1 MLDASTVHT
10 ARGFRR
16 IPLLHFGVA
25 TLLCVPAGNNRPMPS
40 TTALPALRTFSPATR
55 AWFAS
60 AFPAATPAQEQAWKA
75 IGQRRH
81 TLVIAPTGSGKT
93 LAAFLHAIDQL
104 FSEREAQARTDE
116 AAAEPSRRLTRVL
129 YLSPIKALAA
139 DVQRNLQ
146 IPLQGVM
153 AQRARRGDPVVELS
167 VAIRSGDTSAAERAR
182 LVRRPPDILITTP
195 ESLFLML
202 TSKARETLR
211 EVHTV
216 IIDEIHAVADSK
228 RGTHLALSLERLD
241 SLLRAPAQRIGLSAT
256 VRPVEEMA
264 RFLGGDRPVTVVDP
278 PARRHLDMKIVVPVE
293 DMSDIPVH
301 AGPAAAGDAPHRIG
315 SIWPHVESSILDQ
328 VLQHRSTIVFANSR
342 GVAERLTARL
352 NTLYAERLAAG
363 AAGIAWEGEA
373 HAEHYGSFNGGT
385 ANRSTGAAPLIARS
399 HHGSV
404 SREQR
409 GEIEQAL
416 KSGELRCVVA
426 TSSLELG
433 IDMGLVDLVI
443 QVAAP
448 PSVAS
453 ALQRV
458 GRAGHQ
464 VGGISSGQVY
474 PRTRRDLVDATVAVD
489 CMLAGRI
496 EAIAPPRNPL
506 DVLAQQT
513 VAAVAMDPWNVED
526 WYASVRRAAPYR
538 DLPRSAFD
546 ATLDMLAG
554 RYPSDDFA
562 GFRPRLVWNR
572 DTGELSARPGAKQLA
587 VTSGGSIPDRGMFSV
602 VLPEGEERAGSRRV
616 GELDEEMVYESRVN
630 DVITLGATSWRIEQ
644 ITRDQVVVTPA
655 PGRSARLPFWRG
667 EGAGRP
673 AEFGEAIGAFLG
685 ELDAQADAAATQDI
699 AGHPLSAGVQ
709 ARLHACGLEA
719 NAIANL
725 LDLLAEQRQATGMLP
740 TDRQLV
746 VERCRDELGDWRI
759 MLHSPYGRRV
769 HDPWALAIA
778 GRIRERWHV
787 DPAVVASEDGIMARI
802 PDSAG
807 RLPGAELFLFEPEK
821 LRRTIVDAVGGSAL
835 FAARFRECASRAL
848 LLPRQTPGRRSP
860 LWQQRLRAGQLL
872 DIARAWPEFPILIET
887 ARECLQDV
895 YDLDALDAL
904 MQRLGE
910 GAVQIAEVTTEV
922 PSPFAAN
929 LLFGYVAEF
938 MYGTDVPL
946 AERRASVLSLDSGLL
961 GDLLGQVDMGE
972 LLDPVV
978 VERVAGE
985 LQRRV
990 PDRRAKGKEGVAD
1003 LLRELG
1009 PLPEPDVAARL
1020 ADAEGA
1026 AGMHLHALERERR
1039 AIRVAIAGS
1048 QRWVAIEDAARLRDA
1063 LGIALPDGIP
1073 AAFLAPAADPLGELV
1088 ARFARNRG
1096 PFSTRDVAGAFGLG
1110 TAVADA
1116 VLERLGGQGKLLKGS
1131 FAAPRA
1137 LRGQEGAIIDAD
1149 PLALHEWVNEDVFR
1163 RLRVRSLQAAREA
1176 TRPVPHEAYAR
1187 LLLERHGVLADAT
1200 AGSAGSAGSGPTHGA
1215 LQGVEGVARVI
1226 EQLAGVP
1233 LPVSVWESQVL
1244 PARVRD
1250 YAPAML
1256 DELLATGSVA
1266 WAGHGRLGDDDALV
1280 SLHPQEFAAETL
1292 PSPADGDDGAARSP
1306 LQQAILSLLA
1316 EGGGYFARQLAGAV
1330 QAREAG
1336 GATATLDLSPEA
1348 FHAALWDLAWSGRV
1362 TIDIWSPLRA
1372 LSAARTPQR
1381 PRVAS
1386 ASRRRRALL
1395 GMQMMQGDQASS
1407 GAQGPASFAA
1417 PSLAGRWSLL
1427 QRGNANDTVR
1437 AMALAEGLLDR
1448 HAVVTR
1454 GAAVVEDV
1462 LGGFPAL
1469 QQVYRGME
1477 DAGRVLR
1484 GRFVEGLG
1492 GAQFAERETVD
1503 RLRGIAEALSL
1514 AAPRG
1519 AVALSAV
1526 DPANPY
1532 GSVLPWPVHT
1542 SKLRPVRRPGAFV
1555 VSIGGRAVMYLAQGG
1570 RNLLTFFDAQDPV
1583 VAEVRTTA
1591 SHALADALRR
1601 GRRLSFT
1608 LELIDDVP
1616 VSRGG
1621 LADALRAAG
1630 FRGAPKGL
1638 AWEG

>member
-1 MLDASTVHT
+1 MPPHQVIIHPMSPSPAS
-10 ARGFRR
+10 
-16 IPLLHFGVA
+16 PLLRSFH
-25 TLLCVPAGNNRPMPS
+25 
-40 TTALPALRTFSPATR
+40 PATGD
-55 AWFAS
+55 WFAS
-60 AFPAATPAQEQAWKA
+60 AFASATPVQVQAWAA
-75 IGQRRH
+75 IGRGEH

-93 LAAFLHAIDQL
+93 LAAFLHAIDRL
-104 FSEREAQARTDE
+104 FSERDAQARTAE
-116 AAAEPSRRLTRVL
+116 ATGKPSPRQTRIL

-146 IPLQGVM
+146 LPLQGVM
-153 AQRARRGDPVVELS
+153 AERARRDDPQVQLS
-167 VAIRSGDTSAAERAR
+167 VAIRSGDTSSAERAQ

-211 EVHTV
+211 DVHTV
-216 IIDEIHAVADSK
+216 IIDEIHAVAGSK

-241 SLLRAPAQRIGLSAT
+241 RLLQVPAQRIGLSAT
-256 VRPVEEMA
+256 VRPVEAVA

-278 PARRHLDMKIVVPVE
+278 PAGRHLDMSIVVPVE
-293 DMSDIPVH
+293 DMSDIPAH
-301 AGPAAAGDAPHRIG
+301 AGPPTAGEPAHRVG

-328 VLQHRSTIVFANSR
+328 VLQRRSTIVFANSR
-342 GVAERLTARL
+342 GVAEKLTARL
-352 NTLYAERLAAG
+352 NTLYAERLAGGPAAG
-363 AAGIAWEGEA
+363 ARDSDAPTEQF
-373 HAEHYGSFNGGT
+373 GSFNGGT
-385 ANRSTGAAPLIARS
+385 AGRSTGADALIARS

-404 SREQR
+404 SKEQR

-464 VGGISSGQVY
+464 VGGISTGLVY

-489 CMLAGRI
+489 SMLAGRI
-496 EAIAPPRNPL
+496 EAIDPPRNPL

-513 VAAVAMDPWNVED
+513 VAAVAMDTLDVDAWF
-526 WYASVRRAAPYR
+526 ASVRRAAPYR

-587 VTSGGSIPDRGMFSV
+587 VTSGGTIPDRGMFSV

-673 AEFGEAIGAFLG
+673 AELGEAIGAFLAA
-685 ELDAQADAAATQDI
+685 LDTDTDSSATAEQA
-699 AGHPLSAGVQ
+699 V
-709 ARLHACGLEA
+709 ARLTPGLLARLQACGLER
-719 NAIANL
+719 NGIANL
-725 LDLLAEQRQATGMLP
+725 LGLLAEQRQATGVLP
-740 TDRQLV
+740 TDRRLV

-778 GRIRERWHV
+778 ARIRERWRV
-787 DPAVVASEDGIMARI
+787 DPAVVASEDGIMVRI
-802 PDSAG
+802 PDSSG
-807 RLPGAELFLFEPEK
+807 RLPGAELFLFKPER
-821 LRRTIVDAVGGSAL
+821 LRRTVVEAVGGSAL

-848 LLPRQTPGRRSP
+848 LLPRQNPGRRSP

-872 DIARAWPEFPILIET
+872 DIARAWPEFPILVET

-904 MQRLGE
+904 MQRLGD
-910 GAVQIAEVTTEV
+910 GRVQMAEVTTEV

-938 MYGTDVPL
+938 MYATDVPL
-946 AERRASVLSLDSGLL
+946 AEHRASVLALDSGLL
-961 GDLLGQVDMGE
+961 GELLGQVDMAG
-972 LLDPVV
+972 LLDTSVIA
-978 VERVAGE
+978 RVGDE
-985 LQRRV
+985 LQRLA
-990 PDRRAKGKEGVAD
+990 PDRQAKGKEGVAD

-1009 PLPEPDVAARL
+1009 PLSEPEVAARL

-1026 AGMHLHALERERR
+1026 VGMHLLALEGERR
-1039 AIRVAIAGS
+1039 VIRVAIAGR
-1048 QRWVAIEDAARLRDA
+1048 QRWTAVEDAARLRDA
-1063 LGIALPDGIP
+1063 LGVVLPAGIP
-1073 AAFLAPAADPLGELV
+1073 AVFLAPGADPLGELV
-1088 ARFARNRG
+1088 ARFARSRA
-1096 PFSTRDVAGAFGLG
+1096 PFSTGDVAGEFGLG
-1110 TAVADA
+1110 VAVADA
-1116 VLERLGGQGKLLKGS
+1116 VLERLAGQGKLLQGN
-1131 FAAPRA
+1131 FGATH
-1137 LRGQEGAIIDAD
+1137 GQDTQEGATIDIS

-1163 RLRVRSLQAAREA
+1163 RLRLRSLQSARAA
-1176 TRPVPHEAYAR
+1176 TRPVPQAAYAR
-1187 LLLERHGVLADAT
+1187 LLLEQHGLLADAT
-1200 AGSAGSAGSGPTHGA
+1200 AMAAGSSRTAQGA
-1215 LQGVEGVARVI
+1215 LHGTDGLARVI
-1226 EQLAGVP
+1226 EQLAGVA
-1233 LPVSVWESQVL
+1233 LPVSVWENQVL

-1250 YAPAML
+1250 YTPGML
-1256 DELLATGSVA
+1256 DELLATGGVVWS
-1266 WAGHGRLGDDDALV
+1266 GHGRLGEDDALV
-1280 SLHPQEFAAETL
+1280 SLHLQEFAAETL
-1292 PSPADGDDGAARSP
+1292 PSPPALDDGAASSP
-1306 LQQAILSLLA
+1306 LQQAILARLA
-1316 EGGGYFARQLAGAV
+1316 EGGGYFARQLATAV
-1330 QAREAG
+1330 QAAEG
-1336 GATATLDLSPEA
+1336 SGSSTVHDLSPEA
-1348 FHAALWDLAWSGRV
+1348 LHGALWGLAWSGHV
-1362 TIDIWSPLRA
+1362 TTDIWSPLRA
-1372 LSAARTPQR
+1372 LSAARAPQR

-1386 ASRRRRALL
+1386 ASRRRRALQ
-1395 GMQMMQGDQASS
+1395 GMRMMQGEQAVSN
-1407 GAQGPASFAA
+1407 AQGPASFAA

-1427 QRGNANDTVR
+1427 PRGTANDTVR

-1448 HAVVTR
+1448 HAVVSR

-1492 GAQFAERETVD
+1492 GAQFAERDTVD
-1503 RLRGIAEALSL
+1503 RLRGIAEATSASGTLP
-1514 AAPRG
+1514 AIG
-1519 AVALSAV
+1519 LSAV

-1532 GSVLPWPVHT
+1532 GSVLPWPASA
-1542 SKLRPVRRPGAFV
+1542 SKARLARRPGAFV
-1555 VSIGGRAVMYLAQGG
+1555 VSVGGRLALYLAQGG
-1570 RNLLTFFDAQDPV
+1570 RHLLTFFDARDPALADV
-1583 VAEVRTTA
+1583 QMAA
-1591 SHALADALRR
+1591 SQALADALRR
-1601 GRRLSFT
+1601 GRRVSFT
-1608 LELIDDVP
+1608 LESIDDRP
-1616 VSRGG
+1616 VNRGA
-1621 LADALRAAG
+1621 LTDALRAAG
-1630 FRGAPKGL
+1630 FRGAPRGL
-1638 AWEG
+1638 TWEG